1 MDLRVEPGS
10 SNDGFCACCGDT
22 TRTVNGFISTPEAPI
37 AAYFVSWTLGAVAS
51 HGAAF
56 DFIIGSWGEG
66 TSSEDRAAVSL
77 ELQIIDAQPQFMV
90 RDAAN
95 RPAASSELVSR
106 ALSRAEVIDTPL
118 ATQVFN
124 LVDAVWLHDVRL
136 AELSAA

>member
-10 SNDGFCACCGDT
+10 SHDGSCDCCGDT
-22 TRTVNGFISTPEAPI
+22 TRTVNGFISTPEAAV

-66 TSSEDRAAVSL
+66 TSADHRVAVSL
-77 ELQIIDAQPQFMV
+77 EFQVVDAKPQFMV
-90 RDAAN
+90 RDAGG
-95 RPAASSELVSR
+95 RPAASSDLVSR
-106 ALSRAEVIDTPL
+106 ALSRGEVIGTPL
-118 ATQVFN
+118 AAQVFN
-124 LVDAVWLHDVRL
+124 LVDAVWLHDARI